1 LLNFISAAIKITLSA
16 ALPADNLLG
25 KYALQTKG
33 SAEGHARIEFFAFH
47 CSYWDYPASRIL
59 ACHGLRMKIDVAH
72 AVW

>member
-33 SAEGHARIEFFAFH
+33 SAEGHRVLNSSLFIAVIGIIPQVAF
-47 CSYWDYPASRIL
+47 
-59 ACHGLRMKIDVAH
+59 
-72 AVW
+72 